1 MGASGVRLRPA
12 WPRDTP
18 ALPFVV
24 IYLIC
29 TFKKVFPTHFK
40 VPGVVGDCLIACIIS
55 CIIINVSV
63 LRVWFRRT
71 VVIRELAGR
80 WLRRAVFKSLFL
92 KGLIEMSC
100 VDLLMTSLVGGCRSL
115 RRVTLSANGSEPY
128 VRAQRVPP

>member
-1 MGASGVRLRPA
+1 M
-12 WPRDTP
+12 
-18 ALPFVV
+18 
-24 IYLIC
+24 
-29 TFKKVFPTHFK
+29 
-40 VPGVVGDCLIACIIS
+40 
-55 CIIINVSV
+55 
-63 LRVWFRRT
+63 
-71 VVIRELAGR
+71 IRELAGR